1 MNLPNALTVGRI
13 VLAPVVALLPFVDSW
28 QWRFVAFVLFVLVAV
43 TDYYDGKLARTRNLV
58 TNLGKLLDPL
68 ADKLL
73 LLSTFVPM
81 YLLQRSSGEVP
92 WWIDV
97 MRGAPY
103 VDERLRPGEFPFVLP
118 GGVLGSFPL
127 WVLVV

>member
-73 LLSTFVPM
+73 LLATFVPM
-81 YLLQRSSGEVP
+81 YLMQRPGEVP
-92 WWIDV
+92 PWV
-97 MRGAPY
+97 GAMSG
-103 VDERLRPGEFPFVLP
+103 VRTDPG
-118 GGVLGSFPL
+118 LGQL
-127 WVLVV
+127 NH